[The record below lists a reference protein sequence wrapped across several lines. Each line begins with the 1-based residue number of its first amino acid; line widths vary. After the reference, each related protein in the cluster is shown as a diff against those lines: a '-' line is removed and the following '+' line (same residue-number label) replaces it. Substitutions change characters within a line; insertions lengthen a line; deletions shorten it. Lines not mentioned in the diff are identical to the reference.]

1 MIDMQLSALLAQAL
15 EDRLMMIQDGTK
27 SAEDPDS
34 IDYIARLGY
43 AYIMQ
48 GIVYGVG
55 GDADGSKKVT
65 TGECP
70 DVEPMPKNCKSD
82 RHDKG

>member
-27 SAEDPDS
+27 SGDDPET
-34 IDYIARLGY
+34 IDYIAKLGY
-43 AYIMQ
+43 ACI
-48 GIVYGVG
+48 IYGG
-55 GDADGSKKVT
+55 GDTYGSKKVT

-70 DVEPMPKNCKSD
+70 DVEPMPENSKSD
-82 RHDKG
+82 WDD

>member
-27 SAEDPDS
+27 SGDDPET
-34 IDYIARLGY
+34 IDYIAKLGY
-43 AYIMQ
+43 ACI
-48 GIVYGVG
+48 IYGG
-55 GDADGSKKVT
+55 GDTYGSKKVT
-65 TGECP
+65 AGECP
-70 DVEPMPKNCKSD
+70 DVESVPKNCKAD